1 MGFLTPLYL
10 AGLAALTLPLLAHLV
25 RRTPRGRQ
33 VFSSLMFLAPSP
45 PRLTRRSR
53 LDQLL
58 LLLLRAA
65 ALALLA
71 FAFSRPFLRESAVL
85 PFDLAAR
92 RVAIVLDTS
101 ASMRRGDVWR
111 QALARAEVALSDL
124 GVHDDVA
131 LFTFDDHLQTIVA
144 FADDAS
150 PPANK
155 AEIVRGRLKDLRP
168 GWGSSD
174 LGAALVAVA
183 GELDA
188 ADDLARARAEPL
200 LMLISDLQHG
210 SRTDA
215 FEAYEWPAAVPVTLY
230 TVAAEWPTN
239 AHARLLVDEAETD
252 AAEPRVLV
260 TNAADSSGEQFT
272 VRWIGGKADGQPGE
286 PAMLFVPPGQSRVAR
301 LPRPA
306 DAASV
311 DRIELTGDD
320 TTFDNTYYVVPP
332 VPQELRL
339 VYLGDDPADAP
350 RGPRYFLELALADDP
365 LRKVFVHAPRGD
377 VPLFAADDSWHEPPP
392 ALIVAAKP
400 IAEARIE
407 ELTTYV
413 KAGGTLLAL
422 VEDVPAAIAIGKLV
436 DDLVPG
442 RSSSGGAPTSGGLG
456 GGGIGMMGQMGPP
469 PEPITER
476 PRDGASRDGADYR
489 LLGEIDY
496 THPLFAVF
504 ANPRYGDFTK
514 IHFWRHQPLS
524 LRAQSATRV
533 LARFDNGDP
542 AVVERALGTGR
553 LLVFASAWQ
562 PAASQ
567 LALSSKFVPL
577 IQSLIDLASGR
588 PPTSATLTVNQSLP
602 ISDWQGVAILHKP
615 DGTQI
620 AVSQPTSS
628 EAPLTADQPG
638 IYRLSQG
645 TREMTF
651 AVNLAAA
658 ESDTAPLDPER
669 LERLGVRIA
678 SGLSSAE
685 RSQRLR
691 QQRDI
696 ELEGHQKVWRWLI
709 VAALAILIV
718 ETWLAGRKARQ
729 IYSGVEALA

>member
-45 PRLTRRSR
+45 PKLTRRSR
-53 LDQLL
+53 LDEFV

-71 FAFSRPFLRESAVL
+71 VAFARPFLRESAVL

-101 ASMRRGDVWR
+101 ASMRRADVWR
-111 QALARAEVALSDL
+111 QALARADEALNDL
-124 GVHDDVA
+124 GAKDDVA
-131 LFTFDDHLQTIVA
+131 LFTFDDHLQTVVD
-144 FADDAS
+144 FADDGS
-150 PPANK
+150 PAANK

-168 GWGSSD
+168 GWGGSD

-183 GELDA
+183 GELDV

-200 LMLISDLQHG
+200 LVLISDLQHG

-215 FEAYEWPAAVPVTLY
+215 FEAYEWPAAVPVALH
-230 TVAAEWPTN
+230 TVAAERPTN
-239 AHARLLVDEAETD
+239 AHARLLVDEAESD
-252 AAEPRVLV
+252 AAAPRVLV

-272 VRWIGGKADGQPGE
+272 VRWTGDKADSTPGE
-286 PAMLFVPPGQSRVAR
+286 PAMLFVPPAQSRVAR
-301 LPRPA
+301 LLRPA
-306 DAASV
+306 DAASA

-320 TTFDNTYYVVPP
+320 TVFDNSYYVVPP
-332 VPQELRL
+332 APQELRL

-365 LRKVFVHAPRGD
+365 LRKVAVHAPRDD
-377 VPLFAADDSWHEPPP
+377 VPLFSADDPWHEPPP
-392 ALIVAAKP
+392 ALIVATRP
-400 IAEARIE
+400 IAKTRLE
-407 ELTTYV
+407 EIGRYV
-413 KAGGTLLAL
+413 KSGGTLLAI
-422 VEDVPAAIAIGKLV
+422 VENLAAADALTE
-436 DDLVPG
+436 LVPG
-442 RSSSGGAPTSGGLG
+442 IIPGGQSNGRMGGAAAGGT
-456 GGGIGMMGQMGPP
+456 GMMGQMSPP
-469 PEPITER
+469 PEPISER
-476 PRDGASRDGADYR
+476 PRAGALRDGADYR

-514 IHFWRHQPLS
+514 IHFWKHQPLS
-524 LRAQSATRV
+524 IKPESATRM

-542 AVVERALGTGR
+542 AILERALGAGR
-553 LLVFASAWQ
+553 VLVFTSGWQ
-562 PAASQ
+562 PADSQ

-577 IQSLIDLASGR
+577 IQSVVDLASGR
-588 PPTSATLTVNQSLP
+588 PPAGATLTVNQPLP
-602 ISDWQGVAILHKP
+602 IGDRQGEAILRKP

-620 AVSQPTSS
+620 AVSQPTAS

-638 IYRLSQG
+638 IYRLTQG
-645 TREMTF
+645 GREMTF

-669 LERLGVRIA
+669 LERLGVRLA
-678 SGLSSAE
+678 SGLTSAE
-685 RSQRLR
+685 RSKRLR

-729 IYSGVEALA
+729 IHSSVEALA